1 MKIISLLFICALFA
15 GCSTV
20 SHTNSNPAGATTS
33 ATAERP
39 QYHAHTVTD
48 YTSDGATTF
57 LEMSPDDD
65 ANNR

>member
-1 MKIISLLFICALFA
+1 MKILSLLLMCAAFA
-15 GCSTV
+15 GCSSV
-20 SHTNSNPAGATTS
+20 SPTNSNSTGATAS
-33 ATAERP
+33 VAR

-48 YTSDGATTF
+48 YSSDGATTF